1 MDPFIAYLLIKRNEN
16 LFKVNKI
23 KREELKEIEKNKNSD
38 KIKLNQCS
46 RCGQSYYWC
55 FCENNQEN
63 LLSIL
68 N

>member
-1 MDPFIAYLLIKRNEN
+1 MDPFIAYLLIKRNH
-16 LFKVNKI
+16 KI
-23 KREELKEIEKNKNSD
+23 KKKELKEIENKKNSD

-46 RCGQSYYWC
+46 RCGQSHYWC